1 MAKDY
6 AVKFYKSKAWR
17 KTRESYYKSKFGLC
31 ERCGEPGD
39 IVHHKEYITPDNINN
54 PEITLDFN
62 NLELLC
68 QDCHNKEHIG
78 NSATQEGLMFDD
90 NGDLIK
96 VDAPHS

>member
-6 AVKFYKSKAWR
+6 AISFYKSKSWR
-17 KTRESYYKSKFGLC
+17 KARESYYKSKFGLC

-39 IVHHKEYITPDNINN
+39 IVHHKEYITPENINDPN
-54 PEITLDFN
+54 ITLDFD

-78 NSATQEGLMFDD
+78 TTVTQKGLMFDD
-90 NGDLIK
+90 NGNLIK
-96 VDAPHS
+96 MDAPHV

>member
-6 AVKFYKSKAWR
+6 AIKFYKSKAWR
-17 KTRESYYKSKFGLC
+17 KTRESYYKTKFGLC

-54 PEITLDFN
+54 PNITLDFN

-78 NSATQEGLMFDD
+78 TTVTQEGLMFDD

-96 VDAPHS
+96 MDAPHV